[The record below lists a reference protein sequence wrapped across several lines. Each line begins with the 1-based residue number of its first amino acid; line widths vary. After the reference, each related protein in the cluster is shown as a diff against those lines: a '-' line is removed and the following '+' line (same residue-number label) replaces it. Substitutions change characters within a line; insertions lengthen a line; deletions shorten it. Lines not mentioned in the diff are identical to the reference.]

1 MKMMILILVIF
12 GLNLVSLFVDTPLW
26 YTVVMGIAT
35 LITFILV
42 VKNSNIIK
50 KIRKKN
56 N

>member
-1 MKMMILILVIF
+1 MKMMILVLIILV
-12 GLNLVSLFVDTPLW
+12 LNLVSLFVDTPVW

-42 VKNSNIIK
+42 IKNSNIIK
-50 KIRKKN
+50 KLRKKN